1 MCAELQHTKARMKL
15 KFLLSLFTFQR
26 SSPFVRFYPKLHLR
40 LSRRFLNARVVIPPV
55 QRISLPCAIAH
66 GLCRRPSALHQRLV
80 GVRENRRW
88 WLFQRFVSLRVIRT
102 RKARIFFASLP
113 WRAVLVRTAHRGNI
127 LRAHSP
133 PSNPINE
140 QCKVRSGLFFGIA
153 LFPPTPSL
161 HPSDLQRFDG
171 KMTAGIVECYPF
183 VILCL

>member
-133 PSNPINE
+133 PGSAG
-140 QCKVRSGLFFGIA
+140 RS
-153 LFPPTPSL
+153 PPTAPRPP
-161 HPSDLQRFDG
+161 HPGRRSRPRHGRCGTCGLPARR
-171 KMTAGIVECYPF
+171 
-183 VILCL
+183 